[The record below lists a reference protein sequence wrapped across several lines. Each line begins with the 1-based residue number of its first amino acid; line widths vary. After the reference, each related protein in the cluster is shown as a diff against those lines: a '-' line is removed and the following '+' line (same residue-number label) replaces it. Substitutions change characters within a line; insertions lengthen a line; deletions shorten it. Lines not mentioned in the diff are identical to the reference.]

1 MRGSGAAQGAQRR
14 FCTLQTRPPSHLTPS
29 APHAGAASTVRG
41 TDAPQSPAAVGLSS
55 HCAGS
60 AAAPAA
66 AEASVAITGPH
77 HLVRGAP
84 AETLVARGASSNA
97 WGPGGLV
104 GSEDPDM
111 DPVNSRATS
120 AVCARLPIQGLTSSY
135 FAFLL
140 YRGCML
146 FVMFFGPFR
155 YFYFRVRVRLLGHLL
170 PTLAWG
176 YVQHIFHEISPI
188 SFEN

>member
-1 MRGSGAAQGAQRR
+1 MKNKTYFQSGHER
-14 FCTLQTRPPSHLTPS
+14 L
-29 APHAGAASTVRG
+29 
-41 TDAPQSPAAVGLSS
+41 DANFVCVCSCLVVPVLS
-55 HCAGS
+55 
-60 AAAPAA
+60 
-66 AEASVAITGPH
+66 
-77 HLVRGAP
+77 RGAHRR
-84 AETLVARGASSNA
+84 LSV
-97 WGPGGLV
+97 V
-104 GSEDPDM
+104 DSE
-111 DPVNSRATS
+111 
-120 AVCARLPIQGLTSSY
+120 CLTSSY

-176 YVQHIFHEISPI
+176 YVQHIYHEISPI